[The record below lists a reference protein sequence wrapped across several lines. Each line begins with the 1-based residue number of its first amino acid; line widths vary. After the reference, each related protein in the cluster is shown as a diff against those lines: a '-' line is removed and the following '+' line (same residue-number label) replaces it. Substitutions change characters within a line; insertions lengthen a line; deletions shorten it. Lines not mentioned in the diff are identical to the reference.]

1 MIDDPLLRW
10 ATHGAFNEHHIVL
23 LYMRKMIME
32 AMEQEHRLVMALYEE
47 SEKRLEFLRPYY
59 SPTPILRD
67 VIDGVLEKN
76 K

>member
-1 MIDDPLLRW
+1 MRW
-10 ATHGAFNEHHIVL
+10 ASTGPYDDQDIHLLVL
-23 LYMRKMIME
+23 RQRKRE
-32 AMEQEHRLVMALYEE
+32 AMEQEHQRIMAIFEE
-47 SEKRLEFLRPYY
+47 SDKRLEYLQNVY